1 MTRAKDIS
9 KIVTDADLS
18 GTLDVAGL
26 LTTSDITLSDNSP
39 TIIFD
44 DANGVDQNFTFA
56 VNGGTANIQSR
67 TDAGVNTT
75 RFTVSSNGNIDFKG
89 GDISFYEDTGTTAK
103 LFWDASEERL
113 GIGTSSPASSLH
125 IQSSTPILRL
135 TDSDTAASH
144 ELSGQSGAGNLN
156 IKVDTG
162 GTSGSPVFN
171 ISMQDST
178 KVSVLNNGNVGIGT
192 TSPTGKF
199 QVDGGR
205 SYFSS
210 NSDAFALYLRYNTS
224 TGGVFVGSPATD
236 TFTVSRSGGQE
247 HFRIDSSGNVGI
259 GTSSPSS
266 YYSTELVVATS
277 DNGGIT
283 LANSNTTHSSYIM
296 FADGTS
302 GSDRIRGQFGY
313 DHNLNSMAFHTNLSE
328 RMRIDSSGNLL
339 VGKTSSSLATN
350 GSELLS
356 NGTSFFTRSL
366 PSGDGAGVAYFQR
379 NTSDGNILMLY
390 NSSASNV
397 GSIGTTNGDLT
408 IGTGDTG
415 LRFHDGDNRI
425 YTVHSTTGAKLDGA
439 IDLGEPAGRWEDIYA
454 TNGTIQTSDRNEKQD
469 IEELSEAEQRVATAC
484 KGLLRKWKWKS
495 AVAEKGDNA
504 RTHFGIIAQDL
515 QDAFTAEGL
524 DAGDYAMFMS
534 NTWWQKEISVDA
546 VEADE
551 ENGIEAKD
559 AYTYIDTKE
568 EATEGYTEKTR
579 LGVRYSELLAFIIS
593 AI

>member
-9 KIVTDADLS
+9 KIITDADFS
-18 GTLDVAGL
+18 GTLDVTGD
-26 LTTSDITLSDNSP
+26 LTVDTNTLY
-39 TIIFD
+39 
-44 DANGVDQNFTFA
+44 VDSTNNN
-56 VNGGTANIQSR
+56 V
-67 TDAGVNTT
+67 
-75 RFTVSSNGNIDFKG
+75 
-89 GDISFYEDTGTTAK
+89 
-103 LFWDASEERL
+103 
-113 GIGTSSPASSLH
+113 GIGTSSPIRQLSLQNSSNAE
-125 IQSSTPILRL
+125 ISIVSGTSSNCSLL
-135 TDSDTAASH
+135 MGD
-144 ELSGQSGAGNLN
+144 
-156 IKVDTG
+156 
-162 GTSGSPVFN
+162 GTSGTDFYRGYIQYQN
-171 ISMQDST
+171 
-178 KVSVLNNGNVGIGT
+178 
-192 TSPTGKF
+192 
-199 QVDGGR
+199 
-205 SYFSS
+205 S
-210 NSDAFALYLRYNTS
+210 NDAMLFATS
-224 TGGVFVGSPATD
+224 TGE
-236 TFTVSRSGGQE
+236 RM
-247 HFRIDSSGNVGI
+247 RIDASGNVGI
-259 GTSSPSS
+259 GTSSPSTKLEVS
-266 YYSTELVVATS
+266 GASNSTATFIKPQGALPDNNDNAGLYVLHQGTAGTGLRVRTDNALTGSNFAHILVNNASASINAFQVSQYGSGYIADFNKS
-277 DNGGIT
+277 G
-283 LANSNTTHSSYIM
+283 TTC
-296 FADGTS
+296 
-302 GSDRIRGQFGY
+302 
-313 DHNLNSMAFHTNLSE
+313 
-328 RMRIDSSGNLL
+328 MRIDSSGNLL

-524 DAGDYAMFMS
+524 DAGDYAMFIS
-534 NTWWQKEISVDA
+534 DTWWEKEISVDA

-551 ENGIEAKD
+551 ENGIKAQD
-559 AYTYIDTKE
+559 AYINIFHVKHNI
-568 EATEGYTEKTR
+568 R
-579 LGVRYSELLAFIIS
+579 VVI
-593 AI
+593 